1 MWSQPDLIHNHH
13 ILLSLFVLCI
23 YNIYLKFCCCSI
35 DLYCRIAYR
44 IRVLRCVSLTS
55 GERATPHSHH
65 PLAEP
70 TRPHGMMVCPLCV
83 SILVVGAPTWSTR
96 VCPAP
101 PVCNPAVRSAF
112 PPTIELSCKNQSPD
126 GTTDGPL
133 KMPLSAP
140 LRVVVAV
147 AVAVASCVVPR
158 RAEPSLAVLCLA
170 VPGVVFQ
177 LKSFSLFCT
186 KQLCLHQQQLLQLQ
200 QQQLLLLVLLLLKE
214 LQQQQQTTTI
224 ATTRTT
230 TTTKQQTQ
238 QVCNV

>member
-1 MWSQPDLIHNHH
+1 
-13 ILLSLFVLCI
+13 
-23 YNIYLKFCCCSI
+23 
-35 DLYCRIAYR
+35 
-44 IRVLRCVSLTS
+44 
-55 GERATPHSHH
+55 
-65 PLAEP
+65 
-70 TRPHGMMVCPLCV
+70 MVCPLCV

-101 PVCNPAVRSAF
+101 PVCNPAAVRTAF

-200 QQQLLLLVLLLLKE
+200 QQQHLLLLVLLLLLKE
-214 LQQQQQTTTI
+214 QQQQQTTTI
-224 ATTRTT
+224 ATTTI
-230 TTTKQQTQ
+230 KQQTQ